1 MACSKYTLTNTGST
15 TVNFNYQRCD
25 DTLWQYQIEL
35 LPGQTKNIW
44 LVNGTYSSAQLFQQ
58 SIVLINDGAF
68 PPPQITPTPSVTP
81 TLTPTPT
88 VTSTV
93 TPTPTVT
100 STVTPTPS
108 VTASVTPT
116 ITPTMTVTPTN
127 SRNSFAVTS
136 GTTAEIACQ
145 GINPTTIWGEDPAFD
160 ANTQF
165 YNSASGPVSID
176 MTGYYSDGTDVVQVD
191 STGTT
196 VGFFTICNTPTPTP
210 TITQTPTVTSTVTPT
225 ASVTPTI
232 TPTQTQ
238 TPTPSIGY
246 YTYVLGTG
254 TTTNDA
260 CNNFN
265 VAPQTLFGTLAGGI
279 GPNIGE
285 TLYLNSSLTTP
296 ATNAFYSNGTA
307 LYQITGGLGQITAVE
322 PDGCVGIVTPTPTI
336 TTTPTITPTVT
347 ETVTPTPSI
356 TPTETVTP
364 TPTNTET
371 PTQTPTP
378 TTTVTPTNARF
389 SFLTTSGAT
398 SYDACHGGSSVSIWG
413 DNVNFDQNIFFYDSA
428 TGPVTTDMAGFYSYN
443 GVVTEVDSD
452 GSQLGV
458 FTLCA
463 SPTPTPTVTPTA
475 SVTPTVTP
483 TLTPTPTQ
491 TIGYYTYSLGFD
503 AISAGLA
510 CNDFSSSPS
519 NYYAPLIGGPGPNV
533 GEFLYTDS
541 TTTTPA
547 PDGYYSNGVAWYLIT
562 GGAGEV
568 TSTDPNG
575 CSNLPTS
582 TPTPTVTPTISL
594 TPTQTPT
601 ITPTN
606 TSTPTP
612 TPTQIPNMIGD
623 NQSTGDSAIIE
634 FVDDGGTISLSILS
648 GAFPVSSGQTLNAVH
663 GGTFGNPRASITGSS
678 VNYIVEL
685 NGSFLLSGTTNPP
698 SVIGLTSGGVAL
710 LDTDVSKIT
719 LLD

>member
-58 SIVLINDGAF
+58 SIVLIDNGVF
-68 PPPQITPTPSVTP
+68 PPLQITPTPSVTP
-81 TLTPTPT
+81 TL
-88 VTSTV
+88 

-145 GINPTTIWGEDPAFD
+145 GINPTTIWGEEPAFD

-165 YNSASGPVSID
+165 YNSVSGPVSID
-176 MTGYYSDGTDVVQVD
+176 MTGYYSDGSDVVQVD

-225 ASVTPTI
+225 SSVTPTI
-232 TPTQTQ
+232 TPTLTQ

-265 VAPQTLFGTLAGGI
+265 VAPQTLFGALAGGV

-285 TLYLNSSLTTP
+285 TLYLDSSLSTP

-307 LYQITGGLGQITAVE
+307 LYQITGGAGLITAVE
-322 PDGCVGIVTPTPTI
+322 PDGCVGIVTPTPTNTETPTETPTNTPTPTVTSTVTPTTTI
-336 TTTPTITPTVT
+336 TPTSTETPTPTPTVTATVTPTITPTT
-347 ETVTPTPSI
+347 
-356 TPTETVTP
+356 
-364 TPTNTET
+364 
-371 PTQTPTP
+371 TQTPTP
-378 TTTVTPTNARF
+378 TQARF
-389 SFLTTSGAT
+389 EFVSSSGA
-398 SYDACHGGSSVSIWG
+398 SAYDACHVGSSVSIWG
-413 DNVNFDQNIFFYDSA
+413 DLSNFDQNAQFYDSA

-452 GSQLGV
+452 G
-458 FTLCA
+458 A
-463 SPTPTPTVTPTA
+463 
-475 SVTPTVTP
+475 
-483 TLTPTPTQ
+483 
-491 TIGYYTYSLGFD
+491 
-503 AISAGLA
+503 
-510 CNDFSSSPS
+510 
-519 NYYAPLIGGPGPNV
+519 
-533 GEFLYTDS
+533 
-541 TTTTPA
+541 
-547 PDGYYSNGVAWYLIT
+547 
-562 GGAGEV
+562 
-568 TSTDPNG
+568 
-575 CSNLPTS
+575 
-582 TPTPTVTPTISL
+582 
-594 TPTQTPT
+594 
-601 ITPTN
+601 
-606 TSTPTP
+606 
-612 TPTQIPNMIGD
+612 
-623 NQSTGDSAIIE
+623 
-634 FVDDGGTISLSILS
+634 
-648 GAFPVSSGQTLNAVH
+648 H
-663 GGTFGNPRASITGSS
+663 
-678 VNYIVEL
+678 
-685 NGSFLLSGTTNPP
+685 
-698 SVIGLTSGGVAL
+698 
-710 LDTDVSKIT
+710 
-719 LLD
+719 

>member
-58 SIVLINDGAF
+58 SIVLVDDGVF
-68 PPPQITPTPSVTP
+68 PPLQITPTPSVTP
-81 TLTPTPT
+81 TATPTPT

-100 STVTPTPS
+100 STVTPT
-108 VTASVTPT
+108 VTPT
-116 ITPTMTVTPTN
+116 TTVTPSITPTMTVTPTN
-127 SRNSFAVTS
+127 SRVSFAVTS

-165 YNSASGPVSID
+165 YNSATGPVSID

-210 TITQTPTVTSTVTPT
+210 TSTQTPTVTSTVTPT

-265 VAPQTLFGTLAGGI
+265 VSPQTLFGTLAGGI

-307 LYQITGGLGQITAVE
+307 LYQITGGAGQITAVE

-364 TPTNTET
+364 TPTETVTPTQTPTPTET

-378 TTTVTPTNARF
+378 TTTVTPTHTRF
-389 SFLTTSGAT
+389 EFVSSSGAS
-398 SYDACHGGSSVSIWG
+398 SYDACHGGSSISIWG
-413 DNVNFDQNIFFYDSA
+413 DEANFDQNTLFYDSA
-428 TGPVTTDMAGFYSYN
+428 TGPVTTDMAGFYSN
-443 GVVTEVDSD
+443 GGDVVELLSD
-452 GSQLGV
+452 GSKTGAFSQCV
-458 FTLCA
+458 T
-463 SPTPTPTVTPTA
+463 PTPTPTITTTVT
-475 SVTPTVTP
+475 VTPTVTP

-491 TIGYYTYSLGFD
+491 TIGYYTYSLGYD
-503 AISAGLA
+503 AASSATA
-510 CNDFSSSPS
+510 CSDFGSSPS
-519 NYYAPLIGGPGPNV
+519 NYYAPLVGGPGPNI

-541 TTTTPA
+541 ATTVTA
-547 PDGYYSNGVAWYLIT
+547 PNGYYSNGVAWYQIT

-568 TSTDPNG
+568 TSVDPNG
-575 CSNLPTS
+575 C
-582 TPTPTVTPTISL
+582 
-594 TPTQTPT
+594 
-601 ITPTN
+601 
-606 TSTPTP
+606 
-612 TPTQIPNMIGD
+612 
-623 NQSTGDSAIIE
+623 
-634 FVDDGGTISLSILS
+634 
-648 GAFPVSSGQTLNAVH
+648 
-663 GGTFGNPRASITGSS
+663 
-678 VNYIVEL
+678 
-685 NGSFLLSGTTNPP
+685 
-698 SVIGLTSGGVAL
+698 
-710 LDTDVSKIT
+710 
-719 LLD
+719 

>member
-58 SIVLINDGAF
+58 SIVLIDNGVF
-68 PPPQITPTPSVTP
+68 PPLQITPTPSVTP

-93 TPTPTVT
+93 TPTPSVT
-100 STVTPTPS
+100 ATVTPT
-108 VTASVTPT
+108 VTPT
-116 ITPTMTVTPTN
+116 ITVTPTN

-145 GINPTTIWGEDPAFD
+145 GINPTTIWGEEPAFD

-165 YNSASGPVSID
+165 YNSVSGPVSID
-176 MTGYYSDGTDVVQVD
+176 MTGYYSDGSDVVQVD

-225 ASVTPTI
+225 SSVTPTI
-232 TPTQTQ
+232 TPTLTQ

-265 VAPQTLFGTLAGGI
+265 VAPQTLFGALAGGV

-285 TLYLNSSLTTP
+285 TLYLDSSLSTP

-307 LYQITGGLGQITAVE
+307 LYQITGGAGLITAVE
-322 PDGCVGIVTPTPTI
+322 PDGCVGIVTPTPTNTETPTETPTNTPTPTVTSTVTPTTTI
-336 TTTPTITPTVT
+336 TPTSTETPTPTPTVTATVTPTITPTT
-347 ETVTPTPSI
+347 
-356 TPTETVTP
+356 
-364 TPTNTET
+364 
-371 PTQTPTP
+371 TQTPTP
-378 TTTVTPTNARF
+378 TQARF
-389 SFLTTSGAT
+389 EFVSSSGA
-398 SYDACHGGSSVSIWG
+398 SAYDACHVGSSVSIWG
-413 DNVNFDQNIFFYDSA
+413 DLSNFDQNAQFYDSA

-452 GSQLGV
+452 GAQLGA
-458 FTLCA
+458 FSSCA

-475 SVTPTVTP
+475 SITPTVTP

-491 TIGYYTYSLGFD
+491 TIGYYTYSLGYD
-503 AISAGLA
+503 AASSATA
-510 CNDFSSSPS
+510 CSDFGSSPS
-519 NYYAPLIGGPGPNV
+519 NYYAPLVGGPGPNI

-541 TTTTPA
+541 STSTPA
-547 PDGYYSNGVAWYLIT
+547 PNGYYSNGVAWYQIT

-568 TSTDPNG
+568 TSVDPNG
-575 CSNLPTS
+575 C
-582 TPTPTVTPTISL
+582 
-594 TPTQTPT
+594 
-601 ITPTN
+601 
-606 TSTPTP
+606 
-612 TPTQIPNMIGD
+612 
-623 NQSTGDSAIIE
+623 
-634 FVDDGGTISLSILS
+634 
-648 GAFPVSSGQTLNAVH
+648 
-663 GGTFGNPRASITGSS
+663 
-678 VNYIVEL
+678 
-685 NGSFLLSGTTNPP
+685 
-698 SVIGLTSGGVAL
+698 
-710 LDTDVSKIT
+710 
-719 LLD
+719 

>member
-58 SIVLINDGAF
+58 SIVLINDGVF
-68 PPPQITPTPSVTP
+68 PPLQITPTPSVTP
-81 TLTPTPT
+81 TA
-88 VTSTV
+88 

-108 VTASVTPT
+108 VTATVTPT
-116 ITPTMTVTPTN
+116 ITPTITVTPTN
-127 SRNSFAVTS
+127 SRNIFAVTS

-145 GINPTTIWGEDPAFD
+145 GINSTTIWGEDPSFD

-196 VGFFTICNTPTPTP
+196 VGFFTICLTPTPTP
-210 TITQTPTVTSTVTPT
+210 TSTQTPTVTSTVTPT

-307 LYQITGGLGQITAVE
+307 LYQITGGAGLITAVE
-322 PDGCVGIVTPTPTI
+322 PDGCVGIVTPTPTV
-336 TTTPTITPTVT
+336 TSSATPTPTVT
-347 ETVTPTPSI
+347 D
-356 TPTETVTP
+356 TP
-364 TPTNTET
+364 TPTPTPTVTDTPTPTPTVTDTPTPTPTVTSSATPTPTVTDT

-378 TTTVTPTNARF
+378 TVTDTPTPTPTPTVTDTPTQTPTETPTNTPTPTHTRF
-389 SFLTTSGAT
+389 EFVSLFAANAV
-398 SYDACHGGSSVSIWG
+398 DACHDGSIVSIWG
-413 DNVNFDQNIFFYDSA
+413 DEANFDQNTLFYDSA
-428 TGPVTTDMAGFYSYN
+428 TGPVTTDMAGFYSYDGLVVQLLSN
-443 GVVTEVDSD
+443 GSETGGYTGCV
-452 GSQLGV
+452 
-458 FTLCA
+458 
-463 SPTPTPTVTPTA
+463 SPTPTPTTTQTATPTPTVTPTET
-475 SVTPTVTP
+475 VTPTVTP

-491 TIGYYTYSLGFD
+491 TIGYYTYSLGYD
-503 AISAGLA
+503 AASSATA
-510 CNDFSSSPS
+510 CSDFGSSPS
-519 NYYAPLIGGPGPNV
+519 NYYAPLVGGPGPNI
-533 GEFLYTDS
+533 GETLYTDS
-541 TTTTPA
+541 ALTTPA
-547 PDGYYSNGVAWYLIT
+547 SNGYYSNGIAWYLIDDT
-562 GGAGEV
+562 QGTLTPGKV
-568 TSTDPNG
+568 VSVDPNG
-575 CSNLPTS
+575 C
-582 TPTPTVTPTISL
+582 
-594 TPTQTPT
+594 
-601 ITPTN
+601 
-606 TSTPTP
+606 
-612 TPTQIPNMIGD
+612 
-623 NQSTGDSAIIE
+623 
-634 FVDDGGTISLSILS
+634 
-648 GAFPVSSGQTLNAVH
+648 
-663 GGTFGNPRASITGSS
+663 
-678 VNYIVEL
+678 
-685 NGSFLLSGTTNPP
+685 
-698 SVIGLTSGGVAL
+698 
-710 LDTDVSKIT
+710 
-719 LLD
+719 

>member
-93 TPTPTVT
+93 T

-116 ITPTMTVTPTN
+116 ITPTITVTPTN

-145 GINPTTIWGEDPAFD
+145 GINSTTIWGEDPAFD
-160 ANTQF
+160 VNTQF
-165 YNSASGPVSID
+165 YNSATGPVSID

-210 TITQTPTVTSTVTPT
+210 TSTQTPTVTSTVTPT

-307 LYQITGGLGQITAVE
+307 LYQITGGAGLVTAVE
-322 PDGCVGIVTPTPTI
+322 PDGCVGIVTPTPTVTPSI
-336 TTTPTITPTVT
+336 TPTQTVTPTNVARTTINGICHSEFNGTTVCNCPQFATIFVNGTSLANSTLVWSNSTGANTGNPEGWYLESGIIYEVSTSCGPGCITGSTITVVGPCPSVTPTPTVTATITPTPTVTATITPTVT
-347 ETVTPTPSI
+347 ETLTPT
-356 TPTETVTP
+356 V
-364 TPTNTET
+364 TET

-378 TTTVTPTNARF
+378 TTTVTPTHTRF
-389 SFLTTSGAT
+389 EFVSSSGAS

-413 DNVNFDQNIFFYDSA
+413 DEVNFDQNTLFYDSA
-428 TGPVTTDMAGFYSYN
+428 TGPVTTDMAGLYSYN
-443 GVVTEVDSD
+443 GLVVQLLSD
-452 GSQLGV
+452 GSETGGYTGCV
-458 FTLCA
+458 

-475 SVTPTVTP
+475 TVTPTVTP

-491 TIGYYTYSLGFD
+491 TIGYYTYSLGYD
-503 AISAGLA
+503 AASSATA
-510 CNDFSSSPS
+510 CSDFGSSPS
-519 NYYAPLIGGPGPNV
+519 NYYAPLVGGPGPNI

-541 TTTTPA
+541 ATTVTA
-547 PDGYYSNGVAWYLIT
+547 PNGYYSNGVAWYQIT

-568 TSTDPNG
+568 TSVDPNG
-575 CSNLPTS
+575 C
-582 TPTPTVTPTISL
+582 
-594 TPTQTPT
+594 
-601 ITPTN
+601 
-606 TSTPTP
+606 
-612 TPTQIPNMIGD
+612 
-623 NQSTGDSAIIE
+623 
-634 FVDDGGTISLSILS
+634 
-648 GAFPVSSGQTLNAVH
+648 
-663 GGTFGNPRASITGSS
+663 
-678 VNYIVEL
+678 
-685 NGSFLLSGTTNPP
+685 
-698 SVIGLTSGGVAL
+698 
-710 LDTDVSKIT
+710 
-719 LLD
+719 

>member
-93 TPTPTVT
+93 T

-116 ITPTMTVTPTN
+116 ITPTITVTPTN

-145 GINPTTIWGEDPAFD
+145 GINSTTIWGEDPAFD

-165 YNSASGPVSID
+165 YNSVSGPVSID

-210 TITQTPTVTSTVTPT
+210 TSTQTPTVTSTVTPT

-265 VAPQTLFGTLAGGI
+265 VSPQTLFGTLAGGI

-307 LYQITGGLGQITAVE
+307 LYQITGGAGQITAVE

-356 TPTETVTP
+356 TPTKTVTP
-364 TPTNTET
+364 TPTKTVT
-371 PTQTPTP
+371 PTQTPTQ
-378 TTTVTPTNARF
+378 TTTVTPTHTRF
-389 SFLTTSGAT
+389 EFVASSGSSA
-398 SYDACHGGSSVSIWG
+398 YNACHAGSSVSIWG
-413 DNVNFDQNIFFYDSA
+413 DESLFDQNTLFYNSA
-428 TGPVTTDMAGFYSYN
+428 TGPVTIDLAGFYSYN
-443 GVVTEVDSD
+443 GLVVQLLSN
-452 GSQLGV
+452 GSETGGYTGCV
-458 FTLCA
+458 

-475 SVTPTVTP
+475 TVTPTVTP

-491 TIGYYTYSLGFD
+491 TIGYFTYSLGYD
-503 AISAGLA
+503 AASSATA
-510 CNDFSSSPS
+510 CSDFGSSPS
-519 NYYAPLIGGPGPNV
+519 NYYAPLAGGPGPNI
-533 GEFLYTDS
+533 GETLYSDS
-541 TTTTPA
+541 ALTTPA
-547 PDGYYSNGVAWYLIT
+547 SNGYYSNGTAWYLVS
-562 GGAGEV
+562 GGAGLV
-568 TSTDPNG
+568 TSVDPNG
-575 CSNLPTS
+575 C
-582 TPTPTVTPTISL
+582 
-594 TPTQTPT
+594 
-601 ITPTN
+601 
-606 TSTPTP
+606 
-612 TPTQIPNMIGD
+612 
-623 NQSTGDSAIIE
+623 
-634 FVDDGGTISLSILS
+634 
-648 GAFPVSSGQTLNAVH
+648 
-663 GGTFGNPRASITGSS
+663 
-678 VNYIVEL
+678 
-685 NGSFLLSGTTNPP
+685 
-698 SVIGLTSGGVAL
+698 
-710 LDTDVSKIT
+710 
-719 LLD
+719 

>member
-93 TPTPTVT
+93 TPTP
-100 STVTPTPS
+100 S
-108 VTASVTPT
+108 VTVSVTPT
-116 ITPTMTVTPTN
+116 ITPTITVTPTN
-127 SRNSFAVTS
+127 SRNIFAVTS

-145 GINPTTIWGEDPAFD
+145 GINSTTIWGEDPAFD

-210 TITQTPTVTSTVTPT
+210 TSTQTPTVTSTVTPT

-265 VAPQTLFGTLAGGI
+265 VSPQTLFGTLAGGI

-307 LYQITGGLGQITAVE
+307 LYQITGGAGQITAVE

-356 TPTETVTP
+356 TPTKTVTP
-364 TPTNTET
+364 TPTKTVT
-371 PTQTPTP
+371 PTQTPTQ
-378 TTTVTPTNARF
+378 TTTVTPTHTRF
-389 SFLTTSGAT
+389 EFVASSGSSA
-398 SYDACHGGSSVSIWG
+398 YNACHVGSSVSIWG
-413 DNVNFDQNIFFYDSA
+413 DESLFDQNTLFYNSA
-428 TGPVTTDMAGFYSYN
+428 TGPVTIDLAGFYSYN
-443 GVVTEVDSD
+443 GLVVQLLSN
-452 GSQLGV
+452 GSETGGYTGCV
-458 FTLCA
+458 

-475 SVTPTVTP
+475 TVTPTVTP

-491 TIGYYTYSLGFD
+491 TIGYYTYSLGYD
-503 AISAGLA
+503 AASSATA
-510 CNDFSSSPS
+510 CSDFGSSPS
-519 NYYAPLIGGPGPNV
+519 NYYAPLVGGPGPNI

-541 TTTTPA
+541 ATTVTA
-547 PDGYYSNGVAWYLIT
+547 PNGYYSNGVAWYQIT

-568 TSTDPNG
+568 TSVDPNG
-575 CSNLPTS
+575 C
-582 TPTPTVTPTISL
+582 
-594 TPTQTPT
+594 
-601 ITPTN
+601 
-606 TSTPTP
+606 
-612 TPTQIPNMIGD
+612 
-623 NQSTGDSAIIE
+623 
-634 FVDDGGTISLSILS
+634 
-648 GAFPVSSGQTLNAVH
+648 
-663 GGTFGNPRASITGSS
+663 
-678 VNYIVEL
+678 
-685 NGSFLLSGTTNPP
+685 
-698 SVIGLTSGGVAL
+698 
-710 LDTDVSKIT
+710 
-719 LLD
+719 

>member
-58 SIVLINDGAF
+58 SIVLVDDGAF
-68 PPPQITPTPSVTP
+68 PPPAVTPTPTPTPSVTP
-81 TLTPTPT
+81 TITPTITPTASVTPT
-88 VTSTV
+88 VTTTSTV
-93 TPTPTVT
+93 TPTPTT
-100 STVTPTPS
+100 TQTPTP
-108 VTASVTPT
+108 
-116 ITPTMTVTPTN
+116 TN
-127 SRNSFAVTS
+127 VART
-136 GTTAEIACQ
+136 EI
-145 GINPTTIWGEDPAFD
+145 D
-160 ANTQF
+160 
-165 YNSASGPVSID
+165 SICH
-176 MTGYYSDGTDVVQVD
+176 SEFN
-191 STGTT
+191 GTT
-196 VGFFTICNTPTPTP
+196 VCDCPQTATIWVNGTSLADSTLVWSNPTGVNTGNPEGWYLEDGIIYEVSTDCGPGCISGSTIIVNGPCPSVTPTPTP
-210 TITQTPTVTSTVTPT
+210 TV
-225 ASVTPTI
+225 
-232 TPTQTQ
+232 
-238 TPTPSIGY
+238 
-246 YTYVLGTG
+246 
-254 TTTNDA
+254 TTT
-260 CNNFN
+260 
-265 VAPQTLFGTLAGGI
+265 
-279 GPNIGE
+279 
-285 TLYLNSSLTTP
+285 TT
-296 ATNAFYSNGTA
+296 
-307 LYQITGGLGQITAVE
+307 V
-322 PDGCVGIVTPTPTI
+322 TPTI
-336 TTTPTITPTVT
+336 TTTT
-347 ETVTPTPSI
+347 
-356 TPTETVTP
+356 
-364 TPTNTET
+364 TET
-371 PTQTPTP
+371 PTPTP

-389 SFLTTSGAT
+389 EFASTSGSS
-398 SYDACHGGSSVSIWG
+398 SYEACHGGSSVSIWG
-413 DNVNFDQNIFFYDSA
+413 DNVNFDQNIFFYDSS

-443 GVVTEVDSD
+443 GVVTQVDSD

-541 TTTTPA
+541 STTTPA
-547 PDGYYSNGVAWYLIT
+547 PDGYYSNGVAWYLIN

-612 TPTQIPNMIGD
+612 TPTRNPDMIGI
-623 NQSTGDSAIIE
+623 NQSITDAAIID
-634 FVDDGGTISLSILS
+634 FVDDGGSIPLIILS
-648 GAFPVSSGQTLNAVH
+648 GAFPVSSGVTLNAIH
-663 GGTFGNPRASITGSS
+663 GATFGNPRASITGSS

>member
-58 SIVLINDGAF
+58 SIVLIDNGVF
-68 PPPQITPTPSVTP
+68 PPLQITPTPSVTP
-81 TLTPTPT
+81 TL
-88 VTSTV
+88 

-145 GINPTTIWGEDPAFD
+145 GINPTTIWGEEPAFD

-165 YNSASGPVSID
+165 YNSVSGPVSID
-176 MTGYYSDGTDVVQVD
+176 MTGYYSDGSDVVQVD

-225 ASVTPTI
+225 SSVTPTI
-232 TPTQTQ
+232 TPTLTQ

-265 VAPQTLFGTLAGGI
+265 VAPQTLFGALAGGV

-285 TLYLNSSLTTP
+285 TLYLDSSLSTP

-307 LYQITGGLGQITAVE
+307 LYQITGGAGLITAVE
-322 PDGCVGIVTPTPTI
+322 PDGCVGIVTPTPTNTETPTETPTNTPTPTVTSTVTPTTTI
-336 TTTPTITPTVT
+336 TPTSTETPTPTPTVTATVTPTITPTT
-347 ETVTPTPSI
+347 
-356 TPTETVTP
+356 
-364 TPTNTET
+364 
-371 PTQTPTP
+371 TQTPTP
-378 TTTVTPTNARF
+378 TQARF
-389 SFLTTSGAT
+389 EFVSSSGA
-398 SYDACHGGSSVSIWG
+398 SAYDACHVGSSVSIWG
-413 DNVNFDQNIFFYDSA
+413 DLSNFDQNAQFYDSA

-452 GSQLGV
+452 GAQLGA
-458 FTLCA
+458 FSSCA

-475 SVTPTVTP
+475 SITPTVTP

-491 TIGYYTYSLGFD
+491 TIGYYTYSLGYD
-503 AISAGLA
+503 AASSATA
-510 CNDFSSSPS
+510 CSDFGSSPS
-519 NYYAPLIGGPGPNV
+519 NYYAPLVGGPGPNI

-541 TTTTPA
+541 STSTPA
-547 PDGYYSNGVAWYLIT
+547 PNGYYSNGVAWYQIT

-568 TSTDPNG
+568 TSVDPNG
-575 CSNLPTS
+575 C
-582 TPTPTVTPTISL
+582 
-594 TPTQTPT
+594 
-601 ITPTN
+601 
-606 TSTPTP
+606 
-612 TPTQIPNMIGD
+612 
-623 NQSTGDSAIIE
+623 
-634 FVDDGGTISLSILS
+634 
-648 GAFPVSSGQTLNAVH
+648 
-663 GGTFGNPRASITGSS
+663 
-678 VNYIVEL
+678 
-685 NGSFLLSGTTNPP
+685 
-698 SVIGLTSGGVAL
+698 
-710 LDTDVSKIT
+710 
-719 LLD
+719 

>member
-58 SIVLINDGAF
+58 SIVLINDGVF
-68 PPPQITPTPSVTP
+68 PPLQITPTPSVTP
-81 TLTPTPT
+81 TA
-88 VTSTV
+88 

-108 VTASVTPT
+108 VTATVTPT
-116 ITPTMTVTPTN
+116 ITPTITVTPTN
-127 SRNSFAVTS
+127 SRNIFAVTS

-145 GINPTTIWGEDPAFD
+145 GINSTTIWGEDSAFD

-165 YNSASGPVSID
+165 YNSDSGPVSID

-210 TITQTPTVTSTVTPT
+210 TSTQTPTVTSTVTPT
-225 ASVTPTI
+225 VSVTPTI

-265 VAPQTLFGTLAGGI
+265 VAPQTLFGTLAGGV

-285 TLYLNSSLTTP
+285 TLYLDSSLSTP

-307 LYQITGGLGQITAVE
+307 LYQITGGAGLITAVE

-336 TTTPTITPTVT
+336 SQTPTQTPTNTPTISLTPTNTVTPTVTDTPTQTPTSTETPTPTVTATVTPTITPTT
-347 ETVTPTPSI
+347 TTTPTVTPT
-356 TPTETVTP
+356 
-364 TPTNTET
+364 
-371 PTQTPTP
+371 
-378 TTTVTPTNARF
+378 TTTTPTPTNARF

-398 SYDACHGGSSVSIWG
+398 AYDACHGGSSITIWG
-413 DNVNFDQNIFFYDSA
+413 DESLFDQNTIFYDSA
-428 TGPVTTDMAGFYSYN
+428 SGPTTTDLAGFYSYN
-443 GVVTEVDSD
+443 GLVVQLLSN
-452 GSQLGV
+452 GSETGGYTGCV
-458 FTLCA
+458 

-475 SVTPTVTP
+475 TVTPTVTP

-491 TIGYYTYSLGFD
+491 TIGYYTYSLGYDASSASTACSDF
-503 AISAGLA
+503 AISPIAI
-510 CNDFSSSPS
+510 
-519 NYYAPLIGGPGPNV
+519 YAPLVGGPGPNI
-533 GEFLYTDS
+533 GETLYSNSGLTV
-541 TTTTPA
+541 TA
-547 PDGYYSNGVAWYLIT
+547 PNGYYSNGVAWYLVT
-562 GGAGEV
+562 GGAGV
-568 TSTDPNG
+568 VNSVDPNG
-575 CSNLPTS
+575 C
-582 TPTPTVTPTISL
+582 
-594 TPTQTPT
+594 
-601 ITPTN
+601 
-606 TSTPTP
+606 
-612 TPTQIPNMIGD
+612 
-623 NQSTGDSAIIE
+623 
-634 FVDDGGTISLSILS
+634 
-648 GAFPVSSGQTLNAVH
+648 
-663 GGTFGNPRASITGSS
+663 
-678 VNYIVEL
+678 
-685 NGSFLLSGTTNPP
+685 
-698 SVIGLTSGGVAL
+698 
-710 LDTDVSKIT
+710 
-719 LLD
+719 

>member
-58 SIVLINDGAF
+58 SIVLINDGVF
-68 PPPQITPTPSVTP
+68 PPLQITPTPSVTP
-81 TLTPTPT
+81 TA
-88 VTSTV
+88 

-108 VTASVTPT
+108 VTATVTPT
-116 ITPTMTVTPTN
+116 ITPTITVTPTN
-127 SRNSFAVTS
+127 LRNSFAVTS

-145 GINPTTIWGEDPAFD
+145 GINSTTIWGEEPAFD

-191 STGTT
+191 STGAT
-196 VGFFTICNTPTPTP
+196 VGFFTICLTPTPTP
-210 TITQTPTVTSTVTPT
+210 TNTQTPTVTSTVTPT

-254 TTTNDA
+254 NTTNDA

-265 VAPQTLFGTLAGGI
+265 VSPQTLFGTLAGGI

-296 ATNAFYSNGTA
+296 ATNAYYSNGTA
-307 LYQITGGLGQITAVE
+307 LYQITGGAGLITAVE

-336 TTTPTITPTVT
+336 TSTVTPTVTPTSTITPTPT
-347 ETVTPTPSI
+347 QTVTPTNVVRYQFSDVCHSESDPAEACGCGQTSTLFGNNPVFASSTLFWSSSVGNTGNAAGYYNVDSIIYELSDCDGSTGCLSGSTVLGTTVCPS
-356 TPTETVTP
+356 VTP
-364 TPTNTET
+364 TPTTTVTPTVTDTPTPTPTPTPTTTET
-371 PTQTPTP
+371 PTPTP
-378 TTTVTPTNARF
+378 TTTVTPTNTRF
-389 SFLTTSGAT
+389 EFISSSGA
-398 SYDACHGGSSVSIWG
+398 SAYDACHGGSSVSIWG
-413 DNVNFDQNIFFYDSA
+413 DVSNFDQNAQFYDSA
-428 TGPVTTDMAGFYSYN
+428 TGPVTTDMAGYYAYN
-443 GVVTEVDSD
+443 GVVTQVDSD
-452 GSQLGV
+452 GAQLGA
-458 FTLCA
+458 FSLCA

-475 SVTPTVTP
+475 SITPTVTP

-491 TIGYYTYSLGFD
+491 TIGYYTYSLGYD
-503 AISAGLA
+503 AASSATA
-510 CNDFSSSPS
+510 CSDFGSSPS
-519 NYYAPLIGGPGPNV
+519 DYYAPLVGGPGPNV

-541 TTTTPA
+541 ATTVTA
-547 PDGYYSNGVAWYLIT
+547 PDGYYSNGVAWYQIT

-575 CSNLPTS
+575 C
-582 TPTPTVTPTISL
+582 
-594 TPTQTPT
+594 
-601 ITPTN
+601 
-606 TSTPTP
+606 
-612 TPTQIPNMIGD
+612 
-623 NQSTGDSAIIE
+623 
-634 FVDDGGTISLSILS
+634 
-648 GAFPVSSGQTLNAVH
+648 
-663 GGTFGNPRASITGSS
+663 
-678 VNYIVEL
+678 
-685 NGSFLLSGTTNPP
+685 
-698 SVIGLTSGGVAL
+698 
-710 LDTDVSKIT
+710 
-719 LLD
+719 

>member
-58 SIVLINDGAF
+58 SIVLIDNGVF
-68 PPPQITPTPSVTP
+68 PPLQITSTPSVTP
-81 TLTPTPT
+81 TA
-88 VTSTV
+88 

-145 GINPTTIWGEDPAFD
+145 GINPTTIWGEEPAFD

-165 YNSASGPVSID
+165 YNSVSGPVSID

-196 VGFFTICNTPTPTP
+196 VGFFTICLTPTPTP
-210 TITQTPTVTSTVTPT
+210 TNTQTPTVTSTVTPT
-225 ASVTPTI
+225 VSVTPTI

-265 VAPQTLFGTLAGGI
+265 VAPQTLFGTLAGGV

-285 TLYLNSSLTTP
+285 TLYLDSSLSTP

-307 LYQITGGLGQITAVE
+307 LYQITGGAGLITAVE

-336 TTTPTITPTVT
+336 TETPTQTPTNTPTISLTPTNTVTPTVT
-347 ETVTPTPSI
+347 DTPTQ
-356 TPTETVTP
+356 TPTS
-364 TPTNTET
+364 TET

-378 TTTVTPTNARF
+378 TETPTPTVTATVTPTITPTTTQTPTPTQARF
-389 SFLTTSGAT
+389 EFVSSSGA
-398 SYDACHGGSSVSIWG
+398 SAYDACHVGSSVSIWG
-413 DNVNFDQNIFFYDSA
+413 DVSNFDQNAQFYDSA

-452 GSQLGV
+452 GAQLGA
-458 FTLCA
+458 FSLCA

-475 SVTPTVTP
+475 SITPTVTP

-491 TIGYYTYSLGFD
+491 TIGYYTYSLGYD
-503 AISAGLA
+503 AASSATA
-510 CNDFSSSPS
+510 CSDFGSSPS
-519 NYYAPLIGGPGPNV
+519 NYYAPLVGGPGPNV

-541 TTTTPA
+541 ATTVTA
-547 PDGYYSNGVAWYLIT
+547 PNGYYSNGVAWYQIT

-575 CSNLPTS
+575 C
-582 TPTPTVTPTISL
+582 
-594 TPTQTPT
+594 
-601 ITPTN
+601 
-606 TSTPTP
+606 
-612 TPTQIPNMIGD
+612 
-623 NQSTGDSAIIE
+623 
-634 FVDDGGTISLSILS
+634 
-648 GAFPVSSGQTLNAVH
+648 
-663 GGTFGNPRASITGSS
+663 
-678 VNYIVEL
+678 
-685 NGSFLLSGTTNPP
+685 
-698 SVIGLTSGGVAL
+698 
-710 LDTDVSKIT
+710 
-719 LLD
+719 

>member
-35 LPGQTKNIW
+35 LPGQTKNMW

-93 TPTPTVT
+93 TPTP
-100 STVTPTPS
+100 S
-108 VTASVTPT
+108 VTVSVTPT
-116 ITPTMTVTPTN
+116 ITPTITVTPTN
-127 SRNSFAVTS
+127 SRNIFAVTS

-145 GINPTTIWGEDPAFD
+145 GINSTTIWGEDPAFD

-210 TITQTPTVTSTVTPT
+210 TSTQTPTVTSTVTPT

-265 VAPQTLFGTLAGGI
+265 VSPQTLFGTLAGGI

-307 LYQITGGLGQITAVE
+307 LYQITGGAGQITAVE

-356 TPTETVTP
+356 TPTKTVTP
-364 TPTNTET
+364 TPTKTVT
-371 PTQTPTP
+371 PTQTPTQ
-378 TTTVTPTNARF
+378 TTTVTPTHTRF
-389 SFLTTSGAT
+389 EFVASSGSSA
-398 SYDACHGGSSVSIWG
+398 YNACHVGSSVSIWG
-413 DNVNFDQNIFFYDSA
+413 DESLFDQNTLFYNSA
-428 TGPVTTDMAGFYSYN
+428 TGPVTIDLAGFYSYN
-443 GVVTEVDSD
+443 GLVVQLLSN
-452 GSQLGV
+452 GSETGGYTGCV
-458 FTLCA
+458 

-475 SVTPTVTP
+475 TVTPTVTP

-491 TIGYYTYSLGFD
+491 TIGYYTYSLGYD
-503 AISAGLA
+503 AASSATA
-510 CNDFSSSPS
+510 CSDFGSSPS
-519 NYYAPLIGGPGPNV
+519 NYYAPLVGGPGPNI

-541 TTTTPA
+541 ATTVTA
-547 PDGYYSNGVAWYLIT
+547 PNGYYSNGVAWYQIT

-568 TSTDPNG
+568 TSVDPNG
-575 CSNLPTS
+575 C
-582 TPTPTVTPTISL
+582 
-594 TPTQTPT
+594 
-601 ITPTN
+601 
-606 TSTPTP
+606 
-612 TPTQIPNMIGD
+612 
-623 NQSTGDSAIIE
+623 
-634 FVDDGGTISLSILS
+634 
-648 GAFPVSSGQTLNAVH
+648 
-663 GGTFGNPRASITGSS
+663 
-678 VNYIVEL
+678 
-685 NGSFLLSGTTNPP
+685 
-698 SVIGLTSGGVAL
+698 
-710 LDTDVSKIT
+710 
-719 LLD
+719 

>member
-58 SIVLINDGAF
+58 SIVLIDNGVF
-68 PPPQITPTPSVTP
+68 PPLQITPTPSVTP
-81 TLTPTPT
+81 T
-88 VTSTV
+88 S

-108 VTASVTPT
+108 VTATVTPT
-116 ITPTMTVTPTN
+116 ITPTITVTPTN
-127 SRNSFAVTS
+127 LRNSFAVTS

-145 GINPTTIWGEDPAFD
+145 GINSTTIWGEEPAFD

-176 MTGYYSDGTDVVQVD
+176 MTGYYSNGTDVVQVD

-196 VGFFTICNTPTPTP
+196 VGFFTVCLTPTPTP
-210 TITQTPTVTSTVTPT
+210 TNTQTPTVTSTVTPT

-296 ATNAFYSNGTA
+296 ATNAFYSNGTS
-307 LYQITGGLGQITAVE
+307 LYQITGGAGLITAVE
-322 PDGCVGIVTPTPTI
+322 PDGCVGIVTPTPTV
-336 TTTPTITPTVT
+336 TSSATPTPTVT
-347 ETVTPTPSI
+347 D
-356 TPTETVTP
+356 TP
-364 TPTNTET
+364 TPTPTPTVTDTPTPTPTVTDTPTPTPTVTDT

-378 TTTVTPTNARF
+378 TVTDTPTQTPTETPTNTPTPTQARF
-389 SFLTTSGAT
+389 EFVSLSGA
-398 SYDACHGGSSVSIWG
+398 SAYDACHGGSSVSIWG
-413 DNVNFDQNIFFYDSA
+413 DVSNFDQNAQFYNSA

-452 GSQLGV
+452 GSQLGA
-458 FTLCA
+458 FSLCA

-475 SVTPTVTP
+475 SITPTVTP

-491 TIGYYTYSLGFD
+491 TIGYYTYSLGYD
-503 AISAGLA
+503 AASSATA
-510 CNDFSSSPS
+510 CSDFGSSPS
-519 NYYAPLIGGPGPNV
+519 NYYAPLVGGPGPNV

-541 TTTTPA
+541 ATTVTA
-547 PDGYYSNGVAWYLIT
+547 PDGYYSNGVAWYQIT

-575 CSNLPTS
+575 C
-582 TPTPTVTPTISL
+582 
-594 TPTQTPT
+594 
-601 ITPTN
+601 
-606 TSTPTP
+606 
-612 TPTQIPNMIGD
+612 
-623 NQSTGDSAIIE
+623 
-634 FVDDGGTISLSILS
+634 
-648 GAFPVSSGQTLNAVH
+648 
-663 GGTFGNPRASITGSS
+663 
-678 VNYIVEL
+678 
-685 NGSFLLSGTTNPP
+685 
-698 SVIGLTSGGVAL
+698 
-710 LDTDVSKIT
+710 
-719 LLD
+719 

>member
-58 SIVLINDGAF
+58 SIVLVDDGVF
-68 PPPQITPTPSVTP
+68 PPLQITPTPSVTP
-81 TLTPTPT
+81 TATPTPT

-100 STVTPTPS
+100 STVTPT
-108 VTASVTPT
+108 VTPT
-116 ITPTMTVTPTN
+116 TTVTPSITPTMTVTPTN
-127 SRNSFAVTS
+127 SRVSFAVTS

-165 YNSASGPVSID
+165 YNSATGPVSID

-210 TITQTPTVTSTVTPT
+210 TNTPTPTITSTVTPT
-225 ASVTPTI
+225 ASVTPTVTPTTSVTPTI
-232 TPTQTQ
+232 TPTSTI
-238 TPTPSIGY
+238 TPTPSIAY
-246 YTYVLGTG
+246 YTYILGTG

-265 VAPQTLFGTLAGGI
+265 IAPQTLFGTLAGGI

-285 TLYLNSSLTTP
+285 TLYLDSSLTTP

-364 TPTNTET
+364 TPTETVT

-378 TTTVTPTNARF
+378 TTTVTPTHTRF
-389 SFLTTSGAT
+389 EFVSSSGAS
-398 SYDACHGGSSVSIWG
+398 SYDACHGGSSISIWG
-413 DNVNFDQNIFFYDSA
+413 DEANFDQNTLFYDSA
-428 TGPVTTDMAGFYSYN
+428 TGPVTTDMAGFYSN
-443 GVVTEVDSD
+443 GGDVVELLSD
-452 GSQLGV
+452 GSKTGAFSQCV
-458 FTLCA
+458 T
-463 SPTPTPTVTPTA
+463 PTPTPTITTTVT
-475 SVTPTVTP
+475 VTPTVTP

-491 TIGYYTYSLGFD
+491 TIGYYTYSLGYD
-503 AISAGLA
+503 AASSATA
-510 CNDFSSSPS
+510 CSDFGSSPS
-519 NYYAPLIGGPGPNV
+519 NYYAPLVGGPGPNI

-541 TTTTPA
+541 ATTVTA
-547 PDGYYSNGVAWYLIT
+547 PNGYYSNGVAWYQIT

-568 TSTDPNG
+568 TSVDPNG
-575 CSNLPTS
+575 C
-582 TPTPTVTPTISL
+582 
-594 TPTQTPT
+594 
-601 ITPTN
+601 
-606 TSTPTP
+606 
-612 TPTQIPNMIGD
+612 
-623 NQSTGDSAIIE
+623 
-634 FVDDGGTISLSILS
+634 
-648 GAFPVSSGQTLNAVH
+648 
-663 GGTFGNPRASITGSS
+663 
-678 VNYIVEL
+678 
-685 NGSFLLSGTTNPP
+685 
-698 SVIGLTSGGVAL
+698 
-710 LDTDVSKIT
+710 
-719 LLD
+719 

>member
-93 TPTPTVT
+93 TPTP
-100 STVTPTPS
+100 S

-116 ITPTMTVTPTN
+116 ITPTITVTPTN
-127 SRNSFAVTS
+127 SRNIFAVTS

-145 GINPTTIWGEDPAFD
+145 GINSTTIWGEDPAFEL
-160 ANTQF
+160 NTQF

-176 MTGYYSDGTDVVQVD
+176 MTGYYSNGTDVVQVD

-196 VGFFTICNTPTPTP
+196 VGFFTICVTPTPTP
-210 TITQTPTVTSTVTPT
+210 TSTQTPTVTSTVTPT

-356 TPTETVTP
+356 TPTKTVTP
-364 TPTNTET
+364 TPTETVTPTQTPTPTET

-378 TTTVTPTNARF
+378 TTTVTPTHTRF
-389 SFLTTSGAT
+389 EFVASSGSSA
-398 SYDACHGGSSVSIWG
+398 YNACHAGSSVSIWG
-413 DNVNFDQNIFFYDSA
+413 DESLFDQNTLFYNSA
-428 TGPVTTDMAGFYSYN
+428 TGPVTIDLAGFYSYN
-443 GVVTEVDSD
+443 GLVVQLLSN
-452 GSQLGV
+452 GSETGGYTGCV
-458 FTLCA
+458 

-475 SVTPTVTP
+475 TVTPTVTP

-491 TIGYYTYSLGFD
+491 TIGYFTYSLGYD
-503 AISAGLA
+503 AASSATA
-510 CNDFSSSPS
+510 CSDFGSSPS
-519 NYYAPLIGGPGPNV
+519 NYYAPLAGGPGPNI
-533 GEFLYTDS
+533 GETLYSDS
-541 TTTTPA
+541 ALTTPA
-547 PDGYYSNGVAWYLIT
+547 SNGYYSNGTAWYLVS
-562 GGAGEV
+562 GGAGLV
-568 TSTDPNG
+568 TSVDPNG
-575 CSNLPTS
+575 C
-582 TPTPTVTPTISL
+582 
-594 TPTQTPT
+594 
-601 ITPTN
+601 
-606 TSTPTP
+606 
-612 TPTQIPNMIGD
+612 
-623 NQSTGDSAIIE
+623 
-634 FVDDGGTISLSILS
+634 
-648 GAFPVSSGQTLNAVH
+648 
-663 GGTFGNPRASITGSS
+663 
-678 VNYIVEL
+678 
-685 NGSFLLSGTTNPP
+685 
-698 SVIGLTSGGVAL
+698 
-710 LDTDVSKIT
+710 
-719 LLD
+719 

>member
-58 SIVLINDGAF
+58 SIVLVDDGVF
-68 PPPQITPTPSVTP
+68 PPLQITPTPSVTP
-81 TLTPTPT
+81 TATPTPT

-100 STVTPTPS
+100 STVTPT
-108 VTASVTPT
+108 VTPT
-116 ITPTMTVTPTN
+116 TTVTPSITPTMTVTPTN
-127 SRNSFAVTS
+127 SRVSFAVTS

-165 YNSASGPVSID
+165 YNSATGPVSID

-210 TITQTPTVTSTVTPT
+210 TNTPTPTITSTVTPT
-225 ASVTPTI
+225 ASVTPTVTPTTSVTPTI
-232 TPTQTQ
+232 TPTSTI
-238 TPTPSIGY
+238 TPTPSIAY
-246 YTYVLGTG
+246 YTYILGTG

-265 VAPQTLFGTLAGGI
+265 IAPQTLFGTLAGGI

-285 TLYLNSSLTTP
+285 TLYLDSSLTTP

-364 TPTNTET
+364 TPTETVTPTQTPTPTET

-378 TTTVTPTNARF
+378 TTTVTPTHTRF
-389 SFLTTSGAT
+389 EFVSSSGAS
-398 SYDACHGGSSVSIWG
+398 SYDACHGGSSISIWG
-413 DNVNFDQNIFFYDSA
+413 DVSNFDQNAQFYDSA
-428 TGPVTTDMAGFYSYN
+428 TGPVTTDMAGFYSN
-443 GVVTEVDSD
+443 GGDVVELLSD
-452 GSQLGV
+452 GSKTGAFSQCV
-458 FTLCA
+458 T
-463 SPTPTPTVTPTA
+463 PTPTPTITTTVT
-475 SVTPTVTP
+475 VTPTVTP

-491 TIGYYTYSLGFD
+491 TIGYYTYSLGYD
-503 AISAGLA
+503 AASSATA
-510 CNDFSSSPS
+510 CSDFGSSPS
-519 NYYAPLIGGPGPNV
+519 NYYAPLVGGPGPNI

-541 TTTTPA
+541 ATTVTA
-547 PDGYYSNGVAWYLIT
+547 PNGYYSNGVAWYQIT

-568 TSTDPNG
+568 TSVDPNG
-575 CSNLPTS
+575 C
-582 TPTPTVTPTISL
+582 
-594 TPTQTPT
+594 
-601 ITPTN
+601 
-606 TSTPTP
+606 
-612 TPTQIPNMIGD
+612 
-623 NQSTGDSAIIE
+623 
-634 FVDDGGTISLSILS
+634 
-648 GAFPVSSGQTLNAVH
+648 
-663 GGTFGNPRASITGSS
+663 
-678 VNYIVEL
+678 
-685 NGSFLLSGTTNPP
+685 
-698 SVIGLTSGGVAL
+698 
-710 LDTDVSKIT
+710 
-719 LLD
+719 

>member
-58 SIVLINDGAF
+58 SIVLINDGVF
-68 PPPQITPTPSVTP
+68 PPLQITPTPSVTP

-93 TPTPTVT
+93 TPTP
-100 STVTPTPS
+100 S

-116 ITPTMTVTPTN
+116 VTPTITVTPTN

-145 GINPTTIWGEDPAFD
+145 GINPTTIWGEEPAFD

-165 YNSASGPVSID
+165 YNSVSGPVSID

-196 VGFFTICNTPTPTP
+196 VGFFTICLTPTPTP
-210 TITQTPTVTSTVTPT
+210 TNTQTPTVTSTVTPT

-307 LYQITGGLGQITAVE
+307 LYQITGGAGLITAVE
-322 PDGCVGIVTPTPTI
+322 PDGCVGIVTPTPTNTETPTETPTNTPTPTVTSTVTPTTTI
-336 TTTPTITPTVT
+336 TPTSTETPTPTPTVTATVTPTITPTT
-347 ETVTPTPSI
+347 
-356 TPTETVTP
+356 
-364 TPTNTET
+364 
-371 PTQTPTP
+371 TQTPTP
-378 TTTVTPTNARF
+378 TQARF
-389 SFLTTSGAT
+389 EFVSSSGA
-398 SYDACHGGSSVSIWG
+398 SAYDACHVGSSVSIWG
-413 DNVNFDQNIFFYDSA
+413 DVSNFDQNAQFYDSA

-452 GSQLGV
+452 GAQLGA
-458 FTLCA
+458 FSLCA

-475 SVTPTVTP
+475 SITPTVTP

-491 TIGYYTYSLGFD
+491 TIGYYTYSLGYD
-503 AISAGLA
+503 AASSATA
-510 CNDFSSSPS
+510 CSDFGSSPS
-519 NYYAPLIGGPGPNV
+519 NYYAPLVGGPGPNV

-541 TTTTPA
+541 ATTVTA
-547 PDGYYSNGVAWYLIT
+547 PNGYYSNGVAWYQIT

-575 CSNLPTS
+575 C
-582 TPTPTVTPTISL
+582 
-594 TPTQTPT
+594 
-601 ITPTN
+601 
-606 TSTPTP
+606 
-612 TPTQIPNMIGD
+612 
-623 NQSTGDSAIIE
+623 
-634 FVDDGGTISLSILS
+634 
-648 GAFPVSSGQTLNAVH
+648 
-663 GGTFGNPRASITGSS
+663 
-678 VNYIVEL
+678 
-685 NGSFLLSGTTNPP
+685 
-698 SVIGLTSGGVAL
+698 
-710 LDTDVSKIT
+710 
-719 LLD
+719 

>member
-93 TPTPTVT
+93 T

-116 ITPTMTVTPTN
+116 ITPTITVTPTN

-145 GINPTTIWGEDPAFD
+145 GINSTTIWGEDPAFD
-160 ANTQF
+160 VNTQF
-165 YNSASGPVSID
+165 YNSATGPVSID

-210 TITQTPTVTSTVTPT
+210 TSTQTPTVTSTVTPT

-265 VAPQTLFGTLAGGI
+265 VSPQTLFGTLAGGI

-285 TLYLNSSLTTP
+285 TLYLNSSLTTT

-307 LYQITGGLGQITAVE
+307 LYQITGGAGQITAVE

-364 TPTNTET
+364 TPTKTVTPTQTPTPTET

-378 TTTVTPTNARF
+378 TTTVTPTHTRF
-389 SFLTTSGAT
+389 EFVSSSGAS

-413 DNVNFDQNIFFYDSA
+413 DESSFDLNTLFYDSA
-428 TGPVTTDMAGFYSYN
+428 TGPVTTDMAGFYSN
-443 GVVTEVDSD
+443 GGLVVQLLSD
-452 GSQLGV
+452 GSQSSSYTECV
-458 FTLCA
+458 T
-463 SPTPTPTVTPTA
+463 PTPTPTLTPTPTI
-475 SVTPTVTP
+475 TPSVTP

-491 TIGYYTYSLGFD
+491 TIGYYTYSLGYD
-503 AISAGLA
+503 AASSATA
-510 CNDFSSSPS
+510 CSDFAVSPS
-519 NYYAPLIGGPGPNV
+519 NYYAPLVGGPGPNI
-533 GEFLYTDS
+533 GEILYS
-541 TTTTPA
+541 NSGLSIPA
-547 PDGYYSNGVAWYLIT
+547 SNGYYSNGTAWYLIDDT
-562 GGAGEV
+562 QG
-568 TSTDPNG
+568 T
-575 CSNLPTS
+575 
-582 TPTPTVTPTISL
+582 L
-594 TPTQTPT
+594 TPGKVVEVNP
-601 ITPTN
+601 
-606 TSTPTP
+606 
-612 TPTQIPNMIGD
+612 
-623 NQSTGDSAIIE
+623 
-634 FVDDGGTISLSILS
+634 S
-648 GAFPVSSGQTLNAVH
+648 GC
-663 GGTFGNPRASITGSS
+663 
-678 VNYIVEL
+678 
-685 NGSFLLSGTTNPP
+685 
-698 SVIGLTSGGVAL
+698 
-710 LDTDVSKIT
+710 
-719 LLD
+719 